1 LHGLY
6 ALQGRPRKNEDPV
19 PRDPVQTHPNLR
31 RKNAKSSSL
40 RRGDFTSSLDMIL
53 DQTVLVVVIHAEVEL
68 GLLQGDRLLDW
79 LLNNL
84 QIVVHDLPSPSPSA
98 STTTN
103 GLLLLFLLF
112 LFEIGIGVLEEFRPS
127 TIAPPLRLLLSH
139 EHHHPRSIREGGA
152 HDWDEEANLYQF
164 AAHDYSSAFWY
175 AFTAP
180 PTSKNL
186 PS

>member
-68 GLLQGDRLLDW
+68 GLLQGDRLLDC
-79 LLNNL
+79 LLHNL
-84 QIVVHDLPSPSPSA
+84 HIVVHDLPSPSPPPRP
-98 STTTN
+98 TTS

-112 LFEIGIGVLEEFRPS
+112 LFDSGLGVLGESRPA
-127 TIAPPLRLLLSH
+127 TIPPPLPLPLSQGPH
-139 EHHHPRSIREGGA
+139 PPRSTREGGA
-152 HDWDEEANLYQF
+152 HGWAEEANLY
-164 AAHDYSSAFWY
+164 
-175 AFTAP
+175 
-180 PTSKNL
+180 
-186 PS
+186 